1 MDKLKL
7 WIKSDRKGDGSP
19 FIAYDKD
26 ISDEWDDDAK
36 MYIRL
41 DDQRGNYFGTKCHI
55 CGIAIV
61 NGWECWEDIGEIS
74 YSVCDEHTEIMN

>member
-1 MDKLKL
+1 
-7 WIKSDRKGDGSP
+7 
-19 FIAYDKD
+19 
-26 ISDEWDDDAK
+26 

-41 DDQRGNYFGTKCHI
+41 DGQRDNYFCTKCHI
-55 CGIAIV
+55 CGITIV

>member
-7 WIKSDRKGDGSP
+7 WIESDRQRDGSP
-19 FIAYDKD
+19 FIAYNKD
-26 ISDEWDDDAK
+26 DMDEEEPDTK

-41 DDQRGNYFGTKCHI
+41 DDQRSNYLGTKCHI
-55 CGIAIV
+55 CGITIV

>member
-7 WIKSDRKGDGSP
+7 WIKSDRKRDGSP

-41 DDQRGNYFGTKCHI
+41 DGQRDNYFCTKCHI
-55 CGIAIV
+55 CGITIV